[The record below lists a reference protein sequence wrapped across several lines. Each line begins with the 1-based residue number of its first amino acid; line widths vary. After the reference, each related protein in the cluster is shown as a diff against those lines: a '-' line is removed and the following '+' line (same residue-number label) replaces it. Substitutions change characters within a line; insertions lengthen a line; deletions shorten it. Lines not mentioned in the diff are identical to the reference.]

1 MPKQQK
7 LKFTIRHDGLVTD
20 EVFGAVGNECQD
32 ITKSIEEKLGN
43 VNYVEVKPEYYQS
56 QENVTL
62 EHDQNKNQ
70 TQTTIDCSI
79 RTFTV

>member
-7 LKFTIRHDGLVTD
+7 LKFTIRQDGLVTE

-43 VNYVEVKPEYYQS
+43 VNYVETKPEYYQN
-56 QENVTL
+56 NVTL
-62 EHDQNKNQ
+62 QHDTNQDQ
-70 TQTTIDCSI
+70 TQTAID
-79 RTFTV
+79 

>member
-1 MPKQQK
+1 MPKQHT
-7 LKFTIRHDGLVTD
+7 LKFTIRQDGLVTE

-43 VNYVEVKPEYYQS
+43 VTYVETKPEYYQ

-62 EHDQNKNQ
+62 QHDTNENQ
-70 TQTTIDCSI
+70 TQTSTS
-79 RTFTV
+79 